1 MPQVAIMLPNG
12 TVEKVDRESKE
23 SLDALRQ
30 VAALLLKAALQDQ
43 FKGIRLGEAVAE
55 EDQFFVDSDKDN
67 QQVSADELEGLES
80 VVKKLAKENLKIE
93 LVKVSVDDA
102 VKAVE
107 GDQFSSELLKENA
120 EDGQVSLY
128 KMGDATILAQAPIM
142 LYANLVKNV
151 KLLSVAGAY
160 WKGMSSNPMLQ
171 RIYGTV
177 FFKKEDLEADLK
189 ARQQI

>member
-67 QQVSADELEGLES
+67 QQVSADELEGLERA
-80 VVKKLAKENLKIE
+80 VKKLAKENLKIE

-107 GDQFSSELLKENA
+107 GKRRRRSSIPLQ
-120 EDGQVSLY
+120 DGRRN
-128 KMGDATILAQAPIM
+128 D
-142 LYANLVKNV
+142 
-151 KLLSVAGAY
+151 LS
-160 WKGMSSNPMLQ
+160 P
-171 RIYGTV
+171 GTHHAV
-177 FFKKEDLEADLK
+177 
-189 ARQQI
+189 R

>member
-30 VAALLLKAALQDQ
+30 VAALLLKAVLQDQ

-67 QQVSADELEGLES
+67 QQVSADELEGLERA
-80 VVKKLAKENLKIE
+80 VKKLAKENLKIE

-128 KMGDATILAQAPIM
+128 KMGDATILA
-142 LYANLVKNV
+142 
-151 KLLSVAGAY
+151 LSSSPWPGLTGRGCPLTQCSNGFTGPSSSRRKT
-160 WKGMSSNPMLQ
+160 WKP
-171 RIYGTV
+171 T
-177 FFKKEDLEADLK
+177 
-189 ARQQI
+189 